1 MLLWSVV
8 AICVQA
14 VLLAVPGRGK
24 IWFARMF
31 WRGVGRIL
39 GLRLRLLGQYSG
51 HQPTL
56 FVANHCSWLDIVA
69 LGGAVPGCFIAK
81 AEIAKWPGIGL
92 IAKLGRTIFV
102 SRNRGT
108 VAQEQRQLEK
118 RLEQGDS
125 IILFP
130 EGTTSDGNRVL
141 PFASAFLTL
150 AFGPARPWV
159 QPVTIVYDELD
170 GQQIRRGDRAEIA
183 WYGGMDLAPHL
194 TRLLRRRSLRATI
207 LFGEPLPPGSFANR
221 KAIGAALER
230 LISQNAAAL
239 RQGRALPSGSAHQ
252 P

>member
-1 MLLWSVV
+1 M

-14 VLLAVPGRGK
+14 VLLALPGRGK
-24 IWFARMF
+24 VWFARIF

-39 GLRLRLLGQYSG
+39 GLRLRLMGQYVR
-51 HQPTL
+51 HRPTL

-69 LGGAVPGCFIAK
+69 LGGAAPGCFIAK
-81 AEIAKWPGIGL
+81 AEIARWPGIGL
-92 IAKLGRTIFV
+92 IAKLGRSIFV

-170 GQQIRRGDRAEIA
+170 GQQIRRADRPEIA

-194 TRLLRRRSLRATI
+194 KRLLRRRALRATI
-207 LFGEPLPPGSFANR
+207 LFGEPLPPGSYPNR
-221 KAIGAALER
+221 KALAAALEQ

-239 RQGRALPSGSAHQ
+239 RQGRELPAGSAAET
-252 P
+252 